1 MLMWLKRRRWRILQG
16 AVVAGLACTA
26 ATTRPRFDP
35 LPGALVDTLGAGPR
49 TVIAGLAEEV
59 TARGLRVHAVSQAEG
74 YLETSWFDPV
84 TGQSVGQEHL
94 HTERVFRMRAYA
106 DSLPPVRSILNLETV
121 YRLTADPSA
130 GGREEERIVP
140 PGQAGDSLTQVV
152 LEALRKRFPR

>member
-1 MLMWLKRRRWRILQG
+1 MWPGRRQWRIIQG
-16 AVVAGLACTA
+16 LAVAGLACTA

-35 LPGALVDTLGAGPR
+35 LPGVLVDTLGAGPG
-49 TVIAGLAEEV
+49 TVIGGLAEELR
-59 TARGLRVHAVSQAEG
+59 ARGLKIHAVSQAEG
-74 YLETSWFDPV
+74 YLETAWFDPV
-84 TGQSVGQEHL
+84 TRKSVGQEHL

-106 DSLPPVRSILNLETV
+106 DSLPPVRSVLSLETV

-140 PGQAGDSLTQVV
+140 PGQPGDSVTQAV